1 MPALFSLGM
10 HRALTALQT
19 KLQPGERVFA
29 FLDDLY
35 IVAAPER
42 VRTLFDAV
50 ARRLYEEV
58 RISLNHAK
66 TRVWNAPPL
75 RTPPGT
81 GGLCM
86 LAVGKPGSL
95 RARLGSAHAAGCQGG
110 SGLGQHVAPQGQ
122 LPIDIGSRMG
132 RERKQASSI
141 CSVGSRRKERAPPP
155 GKARKRKSRRGAPA
169 RPWPEPLQAAGQD
182 QRLRCSTAR
191 PPRWQAQQGG
201 IWNCL
206 ASARDTCALL
216 SSEQGAA
223 RPPPPDLAGAGCG
236 CQSRHQGSVDG
247 KLSAAPQGQ
256 AIGNDFDAAVVSGDT
271 GDVQVP
277 YQRVHA
283 DGGTSLP
290 THSGGCTFEWDAA
303 PAQDTRPRAS
313 GPVVPQGVTH
323 TTTRAPGRAEWQR
336 HA

>member
-1 MPALFSLGM
+1 
-10 HRALTALQT
+10 
-19 KLQPGERVFA
+19 
-29 FLDDLY
+29 
-35 IVAAPER
+35 
-42 VRTLFDAV
+42 
-50 ARRLYEEV
+50 
-58 RISLNHAK
+58 
-66 TRVWNAPPL
+66 
-75 RTPPGT
+75 
-81 GGLCM
+81 M

-155 GKARKRKSRRGAPA
+155 GKARSAKAAEAHRRGPG
-169 RPWPEPLQAAGQD
+169 PSLCKLPDKINGF
-182 QRLRCSTAR
+182 
-191 PPRWQAQQGG
+191 
-201 IWNCL
+201 
-206 ASARDTCALL
+206 
-216 SSEQGAA
+216 GA
-223 RPPPPDLAGAGCG
+223 PPPAHLDGKHNKAASGIALHQLGIRALFCPPSKAQRGPRRPTLVASGAGCG

-313 GPVVPQGVTH
+313 GPVVLQGITH
-323 TTTRAPGRAEWQR
+323 MTTRAPGRAEWQR